1 VRRAYL
7 YAGDLFKPLDLS
19 WGELV
24 ELAERPEAVLE
35 RFRREIEELAGPVR
49 SLKLRKAVV
58 AGSGEAVVEYVAELA
73 GGRASGEASVKIVYA
88 ENPARALREFYERE
102 RGGHP
107 L

>member
-73 GGRASGEASVKIVYA
+73 GGMASGEASVKIVYA
-88 ENPARALREFYERE
+88 EDPARALREFYERE
-102 RGGHP
+102 KRGSA
-107 L
+107 

>member
-24 ELAERPEAVLE
+24 ELAEKPETVLE
-35 RFRREIEELAGPVR
+35 RFKREIEGLAGPVR

-58 AGSGEAVVEYVAELA
+58 AGGGEAVIEYVAELA
-73 GGRASGEASVKIVYA
+73 GARASGEASVKIVYA
-88 ENPARALREFYERE
+88 ENPMKALREFYERE
-102 RGGHP
+102 RKTA
-107 L
+107 

>member
-35 RFRREIEELAGPVR
+35 RFKREIEELAGPVK

-58 AGSGEAVVEYVAELA
+58 AGSGEAVVEYLAELA
-73 GGRASGEASVKIVYA
+73 GGKASGEASVKIVYA
-88 ENPARALREFYERE
+88 EDPARTLREFYERE
-102 RGGHP
+102 REAA
-107 L
+107 

>member
-24 ELAERPEAVLE
+24 ELAEKPEAVLE
-35 RFRREIEELAGPVR
+35 RFEREIEELAGPVK

-58 AGSGEAVVEYVAELA
+58 AGGGEAVVEYIAELA
-73 GGRASGEASVKIVYA
+73 GGKASGEASVKIIYA
-88 ENPARALREFYERE
+88 EDPAKALREFYERE
-102 RGGHP
+102 RETA
-107 L
+107 

>member
-24 ELAERPEAVLE
+24 ELAEKPEAVLE

-49 SLKLRKAVV
+49 SLKLRKAAVV
-58 AGSGEAVVEYVAELA
+58 ESGEAVVEYVAELA
-73 GGRASGEASVKIVYA
+73 GGMASGEASVKIVYA
-88 ENPARALREFYERE
+88 EDPAKALEEFYERE
-102 RGGHP
+102 KRG
-107 L
+107 LA

>member
-24 ELAERPEAVLE
+24 ELAEKPEAVLE

-73 GGRASGEASVKIVYA
+73 GGRASGKASVKIVYA
-88 ENPARALREFYERE
+88 EDPARALREFYERE
-102 RGGHP
+102 REAA
-107 L
+107 

>member
-24 ELAERPEAVLE
+24 ELAEKPEAVLE
-35 RFRREIEELAGPVR
+35 RFKREIEELAGPVK

-58 AGSGEAVVEYVAELA
+58 AGSGAVVEYVAELA
-73 GGRASGEASVKIVYA
+73 GEKVSGEASVKIVYA
-88 ENPARALREFYERE
+88 ENPAKALEEFFERE
-102 RGGHP
+102 RKNV
-107 L
+107 

>member
-7 YAGDLFKPLDLS
+7 YAGDIFKPLDLS

-35 RFRREIEELAGPVR
+35 RFGREIEELAGPVR
-49 SLKLRKAVV
+49 SLRLRKAVV

-88 ENPARALREFYERE
+88 EDPARALRKFYERE
-102 RGGHP
+102 KRGSA
-107 L
+107 